1 MLRISPTQ
9 SEFQVLFTEPRF
21 EMTPIGDKTL
31 KTDAGKLAPF
41 EYLITEKNL

>member
-1 MLRISPTQ
+1 MSYIKCYLKKKTLLGISPTQ

-31 KTDAGKLAPF
+31 KTDIF
-41 EYLITEKNL
+41 